1 MSETTFNLLYS
12 LYAFPNVI
20 VPLFGGMLID
30 TKGPRLALL
39 LTAGLC
45 VLGQLIFSVG
55 GLKNIWLVMLA
66 GRVVFGLG
74 G

>member
-12 LYAFPNVI
+12 LYAFPNVV
-20 VPLFGGMLID
+20 VPLLGGILID

-45 VLGQLIFSVG
+45 VVGQLIFSVG
-55 GLKNIWLVMLA
+55 GLKNIWFVMLA

>member
-12 LYAFPNVI
+12 LYAFPNVV

-45 VLGQLIFSVG
+45 VIGQLIFSVG
-55 GLKNIWLVMLA
+55 GLKNIWFVMLA